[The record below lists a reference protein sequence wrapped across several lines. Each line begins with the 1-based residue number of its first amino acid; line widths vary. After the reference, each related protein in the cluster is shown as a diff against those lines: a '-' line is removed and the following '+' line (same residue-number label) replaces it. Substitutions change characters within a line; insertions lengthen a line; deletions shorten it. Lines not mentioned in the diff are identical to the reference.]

1 MSDIAGRDSTLSP
14 VAPKHDVPTGSPPI
28 APIPSIPSIPS
39 TSAVTTED
47 YRVLRRV
54 VRDRRTNLRIDPDRD
69 IDHSILL
76 DLCELACW
84 APNHK
89 LTEPW
94 RFAVVRGAA
103 RATLGELTARF
114 QLASGDDDEARLN
127 KTRKKYLRSAV
138 VLLIASARSSDE
150 ARRSEDR
157 DAVASGVQNVLLGA
171 TALGINSYWGT
182 GAITSAPA
190 VKEFAGFGSEDT
202 IVASVYLGW
211 PIGSVP
217 TPNRRPPM
225 KIGRAHV

>member
-1 MSDIAGRDSTLSP
+1 MDTFDAIARRTSTRAF
-14 VAPKHDVPTGSPPI
+14 APGPLPRHVI
-28 APIPSIPSIPS
+28 ERLLA
-39 TSAVTTED
+39 SAV
-47 YRVLRRV
+47 R
-54 VRDRRTNLRIDPDRD
+54 
-69 IDHSILL
+69 
-76 DLCELACW
+76 

-103 RATLGELTARF
+103 RATLGELTAQF
-114 QLASGDDDEARLN
+114 QLASGDHDEARLN

-182 GAITSAPA
+182 GAITLAPA

-225 KIGRAHV
+225 IRWLG